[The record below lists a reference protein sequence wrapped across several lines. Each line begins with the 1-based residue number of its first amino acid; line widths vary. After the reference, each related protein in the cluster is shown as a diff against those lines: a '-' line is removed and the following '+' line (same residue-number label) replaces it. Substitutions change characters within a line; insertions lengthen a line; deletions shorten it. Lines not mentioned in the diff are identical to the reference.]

1 MALRGP
7 VRAVIVLLVLGML
20 VVGAG
25 LAGVSAGR
33 HYEYN
38 RQCCG
43 MQRPHNM
50 IASVKESLGLLRFP
64 SQIGQDR
71 WVGEVVFPGV
81 KDGYFVDVGS
91 ADGIEHSN
99 TWALEQ
105 RGWTGVC
112 IDPFP
117 TNMETRTCKMFK
129 DAVDSTG
136 GKQVSF
142 AAAGELGGISA
153 HLNTY
158 KDVAGQAKAVQL
170 TTVTLKDILQ
180 RASAPSF
187 IHFVSLDIEGAEL
200 EALRGFP
207 FDQYKIGALAI
218 EHNCEEPKRSGIEAL
233 LKEHG
238 YVRTRTW
245 QQDDFYV
252 PARAR

>member
-1 MALRGP
+1 MRLSGP
-7 VRAVIVLLVLGML
+7 IRAVIVLLLLGI
-20 VVGAG
+20 VGVGAG
-25 LAGVSAGR
+25 LFGIRAGR

-43 MQRPHNM
+43 MQRPRNM
-50 IASVKESLGLLRFP
+50 VVSVKESLGLLRFT

-71 WVGEVVFPGV
+71 WVSEAVFPGV
-81 KDGYFVDVGS
+81 TNGYFVDVGS
-91 ADGIEHSN
+91 ADGIFQSN

-105 RGWTGVC
+105 RGWSGVC

-129 DAVDSTG
+129 DAVDSVG
-136 GKQVSF
+136 GRQVAF
-142 AAAGELGGISA
+142 AAAGDLGGISS

-158 KDVAGQAKAVQL
+158 KDVASQAKTVQL

-187 IHFVSLDIEGAEL
+187 IHFISLDIEGAEL

-207 FDQYKIGALAI
+207 FDRYKIGALAI

-238 YVRTRTW
+238 YVRAWTW
-245 QQDDFYV
+245 PQDDFYL
-252 PARAR
+252 PASR